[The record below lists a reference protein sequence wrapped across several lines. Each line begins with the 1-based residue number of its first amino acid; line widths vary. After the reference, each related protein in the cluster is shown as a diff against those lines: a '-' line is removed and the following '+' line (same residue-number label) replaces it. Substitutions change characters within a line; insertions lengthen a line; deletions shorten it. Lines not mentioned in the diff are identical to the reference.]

1 MDPSLR
7 LVWEHVGRQ
16 ATVDSFRAHG
26 ERMEDAAEWL
36 EKHCVLC
43 WKEERFQCVRAG
55 LRKERI
61 EDNDLYTPRMITAW
75 SGKIPIPAS

>member
-16 ATVDSFRAHG
+16 ATVDNFRAHG

-61 EDNDLYTPRMITAW
+61 EVSAESFCLLSAPQAQLITDN
-75 SGKIPIPAS
+75 

>member
-1 MDPSLR
+1 
-7 LVWEHVGRQ
+7 
-16 ATVDSFRAHG
+16 
-26 ERMEDAAEWL
+26 MEDAAEWL

-61 EDNDLYTPRMITAW
+61 EDNDLYAPAHDHGVVRENTYTGKLTITGHIAVDMPTW
-75 SGKIPIPAS
+75 FK